1 LVGCFQSTFF
11 MPGDAQFSL
20 VTYAAVSCKLVVRLK
35 ISVIGTGYVGAITA
49 AGLAKLGHDV
59 VCVDVDKRKVDLIN
73 SKTPPIFEEGLPG
86 LLGEVVPSKLAA
98 TLDFALAVRN
108 SDITFIC
115 VGTPSAP
122 DGSID
127 LSYIRSASAG
137 IGAAL
142 KGKPGF
148 HVVVMKSTVVPG
160 TSETVAAAEIGKASG
175 KKAGKDFGMAMVPEF
190 LREGKALE
198 DFFSPDRIV
207 VGTSDEKTR
216 KILEGLFSSFSCPK
230 LYVDVKTAEMIKYA
244 SNSFLATKI
253 SFINE
258 LGNFCKTLGI
268 DTYKVA
274 DGIGLDSRIGRKFLN
289 SGCGFGGSCF
299 PKDVS
304 ALQHL
309 MKSKG
314 FEPILLD
321 SVMEVNRTQPLRMV
335 DIAEKRAGGLSEKT
349 VGVLGLA
356 FKPGTDDVRD
366 SPAIPIV
373 ETLLEKGAKIVAFDP
388 EGMENFKRKFASR
401 IEYAKT
407 AQEAIDKSD
416 VVLLVTDWPAFN
428 SLNYGSKSVIDGKNV
443 LDYESRKKVK
453 NYEGICW

>member
-1 LVGCFQSTFF
+1 
-11 MPGDAQFSL
+11 M
-20 VTYAAVSCKLVVRLK
+20 K
-35 ISVIGTGYVGAITA
+35 ISVIGSGYVGAITA
-49 AGLAKLGHDV
+49 AGFAKLGHDV

-73 SKTPPIFEEGLPG
+73 SKTPPIFEEGLPE
-86 LLGEVVPSKLAA
+86 LLAEVVPSKLHA
-98 TLDFALAVRN
+98 TLDIAKAVKE
-108 SDITFIC
+108 SEVTFIC
-115 VGTPSAP
+115 VGTPSAK

-127 LSYIRSASAG
+127 LSYIRSASEG

-142 KGKPGF
+142 KGEKEF
-148 HVVVMKSTVVPG
+148 HVIIMKSTVVPG
-160 TSETVAAAEIGKASG
+160 TSDTVAAVEISKASG
-175 KKAGKDFGMAMVPEF
+175 KVAGKDFGMAMVPEF
-190 LREGKALE
+190 LREGKAIE
-198 DFFSPDRIV
+198 DFFTPDRIV
-207 VGTSDEKTR
+207 VGTSDDRTR
-216 KILEGLFSSFSCPK
+216 SILEKLFSQFSCPK
-230 LYVDVKTAEMIKYA
+230 LYVDVRTAEMIKYA

-258 LGNFCKTLGI
+258 LGNFCKTQGI

-321 SVMEVNRTQPLRMV
+321 SVMEVNARQPTKMV
-335 DIAEKRAGGLSEKT
+335 DIAWRRIGSLSGKAVGL
-349 VGVLGLA
+349 LGLA

-366 SPAIPIV
+366 SPAIPIA
-373 ETLLEKGAKIVAFDP
+373 EALLKAGAKIVAFDS
-388 EGMENFKRKFASR
+388 EGMENFKRKFPSAAG
-401 IEYAKT
+401 IEYTKT
-407 AQEAIDKSD
+407 AQDAIDKSD
-416 VVLLVTDWPAFN
+416 VVLLVTDWPQFN
-428 SLNYGSKSVIDGKNV
+428 SLNYGEKNVIDGKNV
-443 LDYESRKKVK
+443 LDYSSRKKVK

>member
-1 LVGCFQSTFF
+1 
-11 MPGDAQFSL
+11 M
-20 VTYAAVSCKLVVRLK
+20 R

-49 AGLAKLGHDV
+49 AGFAKLGHDV
-59 VCVDVDKRKVDLIN
+59 VCVDVDQRKVDLIN
-73 SKTPPIFEEGLPG
+73 SKKPPIFEEGLPE
-86 LLGEVVPSKLAA
+86 LLEEVVPSKLNA
-98 TLDFALAVRN
+98 TLDLSGAVKD
-108 SDITFIC
+108 SEITFIC
-115 VGTPSAP
+115 VGTPSAK

-127 LSYIRSASAG
+127 LSYIRSASAS

-142 KGKPGF
+142 KDKSGF
-148 HVVVMKSTVVPG
+148 HVVIMKSTVVPG
-160 TSETVAAAEIGKASG
+160 TSDTVAAVEISKASG
-175 KKAGKDFGMAMVPEF
+175 KVAGKDFGMAMVPEF
-190 LREGKALE
+190 LREGKAIE
-198 DFFSPDRIV
+198 DFFQPDRIV
-207 VGTSDEKTR
+207 VGTSDERTKNV
-216 KILEGLFSSFSCPK
+216 LEGLFSQFSCSK
-230 LYVDVKTAEMIKYA
+230 LFVDVKTAEMIKYA

-258 LGNFCKTLGI
+258 LGNFCKTQGI

-274 DGIGLDSRIGRKFLN
+274 DGMGLDTRIGRKFLN
-289 SGCGFGGSCF
+289 AGCGFGGSCF

-309 MKSKG
+309 MKTKG

-321 SVMEVNRTQPLRMV
+321 SVMEVNSTQPLRMIDV
-335 DIAEKRAGGLSEKT
+335 AERRAGSLSEKA
-349 VGVLGLA
+349 VAVLGLA

-373 ETLLEKGAKIVAFDP
+373 ETLMEKGAKIVTYDP
-388 EGMENFKRKFASR
+388 EGAENFKRKFPTASG

-416 VVLLVTDWPAFN
+416 VVLLVTDWPQFN
-428 SLNYGSKSVIDGKNV
+428 SLSYGSKNVIDGKNC
-443 LDYESRKKVK
+443 LDYASRKKVK

>member
-1 LVGCFQSTFF
+1 MLQNAQSSFASF
-11 MPGDAQFSL
+11 YP
-20 VTYAAVSCKLVVRLK
+20 VVRFPVK

-49 AGLAKLGHDV
+49 AGLAKLGHGV
-59 VCVDVDKRKVDLIN
+59 TCVDVDRRKVDLIN

-86 LLGEVVPSKLAA
+86 LLAEVVPSKLGA
-98 TLDFALAVRN
+98 TLDLAKAVQE
-108 SDITFIC
+108 SEVTFIC
-115 VGTPSAP
+115 VGTPSAA

-142 KGKPGF
+142 KGKNGF

-160 TSETVAAAEIGKASG
+160 TCETVAAKELEKASG
-175 KKAGKDFGMAMVPEF
+175 KKAGKDFGIAMVPEF
-190 LREGKALE
+190 LREGKAIE

-207 VGTSDEKTR
+207 AGTSDDRTK
-216 KILEGLFSSFSCPK
+216 KVLESLFSSFSCPT
-230 LYVDVKTAEMIKYA
+230 LWVDVKTAEMIKYA
-244 SNSFLATKI
+244 SNSFLAAKI

-321 SVMEVNRTQPLRMV
+321 AVMEVNRTQPLRMV
-335 DIAEKRAGGLSEKT
+335 DVAERRAGSLSGKA
-349 VGVLGLA
+349 VAVLGLA

-373 ETLLEKGAKIVAFDP
+373 ETLLEKGARIIAFDP
-388 EGMENFKRKFASR
+388 QGMENFKRKFPNAKE

-428 SLNYGSKSVIDGKNV
+428 GLNYGSKNVIDGKNV